1 MLYNSARKVK
11 VVRIGQST
19 DIHQLIEG
27 RPLILGGVTIDY
39 EKGCL
44 GHSDG
49 DVLLHAVAEAIL
61 GACGLKDLGTHF
73 PDTDASYQGAS
84 SLMLLQEVNKKMIQ
98 KGYQIVNIDSLV
110 IIEKPRLAP
119 HLDKMIQNIAN
130 ALSINESK
138 VNVKATTSE
147 KMGYLGRNEGVMAQ
161 AVVLVKEIEQ

>member
-1 MLYNSARKVK
+1 M
-11 VVRIGQST
+11 RIGQST

-39 EKGCL
+39 IKGCL

-73 PDTDASYQGAS
+73 PDTDVSYQGVS
-84 SLMLLQEVNKKMIQ
+84 SLMLLCEVNKKMIQ
-98 KGYQIVNIDSLV
+98 KGYHVVNIDSLV

-119 HLDKMIQNIAN
+119 YLDKMIQNIAS
-130 ALSINESK
+130 ALNIDESK

-147 KMGYLGRNEGVMAQ
+147 KMGYIGRNEGVMAQ